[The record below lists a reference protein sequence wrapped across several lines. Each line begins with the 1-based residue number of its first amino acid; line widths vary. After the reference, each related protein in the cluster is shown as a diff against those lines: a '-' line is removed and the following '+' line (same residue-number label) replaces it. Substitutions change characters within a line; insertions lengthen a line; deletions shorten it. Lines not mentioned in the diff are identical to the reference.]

1 MGLFKRRSPEV
12 VQKRDTTRILFTS
25 DIHGSEVV
33 FRKLLNAGK
42 IYKVDAIV
50 IGGDVAGKRLVPC
63 VEVEPGKFRV
73 AGKTVGRE
81 GLKLVLDE
89 IKASG
94 DYYVE
99 VNEKDYKAM
108 TEDDKLVQKT
118 FMEQMIKRLRE
129 WVALAEEK
137 YSGTGIPIYA
147 NLGNDDPEYLF
158 QVFREGDV
166 LSSVEGTV
174 VSMGGSEM
182 ISLGYVN
189 PTPWRTPRELPEE
202 ELYSRLKAYMSKV
215 EEPSK
220 VILNLHAP
228 PYGTKLDS
236 APLLDKDLKPVVK
249 GGDLVMSHVG
259 SRSVRRVLE
268 EFQPLLGL
276 HGHIHE
282 SRGFDKIGRSLILN
296 PGSSYSQGVLQ
307 AVYVILERDKVKTH
321 QFISG

>member
-1 MGLFKRRSPEV
+1 MNLLIFISDTMGLFKRRSPEV

-108 TEDDKLVQKT
+108 
-118 FMEQMIKRLRE
+118 M
-129 WVALAEEK
+129 
-137 YSGTGIPIYA
+137 
-147 NLGNDDPEYLF
+147 
-158 QVFREGDV
+158 
-166 LSSVEGTV
+166 
-174 VSMGGSEM
+174 
-182 ISLGYVN
+182 
-189 PTPWRTPRELPEE
+189 RTT
-202 ELYSRLKAYMSKV
+202 
-215 EEPSK
+215 
-220 VILNLHAP
+220 N
-228 PYGTKLDS
+228 
-236 APLLDKDLKPVVK
+236 
-249 GGDLVMSHVG
+249 
-259 SRSVRRVLE
+259 
-268 EFQPLLGL
+268 
-276 HGHIHE
+276 
-282 SRGFDKIGRSLILN
+282 
-296 PGSSYSQGVLQ
+296 
-307 AVYVILERDKVKTH
+307 
-321 QFISG
+321 